1 MENYKPQFPYNG
13 KQIIFNS
20 DRVLINSKNDS
31 ILLFSSKVI
40 SLSSNEGIHFNT
52 EKEFI
57 VNSSKIQLGIDATEP
72 LVRGNKFKNLMNKL
86 LLDLENVGD
95 QLFTATDSNGNAIPS
110 VQTAGNSLIKSTKR
124 IRTLLKTINS
134 EQNYTI

>member
-1 MENYKPQFPYNG
+1 
-13 KQIIFNS
+13 
-20 DRVLINSKNDS
+20 
-31 ILLFSSKVI
+31 
-40 SLSSNEGIHFNT
+40 
-52 EKEFI
+52 
-57 VNSSKIQLGIDATEP
+57 
-72 LVRGNKFKNLMNKL
+72 MNKL
-86 LLDLENVGD
+86 LSDLENVGD

>member
-124 IRTLLKTINS
+124 IRILLKTINS

>member
-95 QLFTATDSNGNAIPS
+95 QLFTATDSNGNAKTS

-124 IRTLLKTINS
+124 IRILLKTINS

>member
-86 LLDLENVGD
+86 LSDLENVGD